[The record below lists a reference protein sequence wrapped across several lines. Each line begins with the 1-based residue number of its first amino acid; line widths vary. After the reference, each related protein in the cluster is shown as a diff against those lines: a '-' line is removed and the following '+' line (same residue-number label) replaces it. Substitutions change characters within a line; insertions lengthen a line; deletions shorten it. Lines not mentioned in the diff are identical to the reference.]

1 MQEINIA
8 DFELINY
15 EIKEFL
21 GLDSEPVAV
30 FLLGAGTDMHLFG
43 GWKRLQ
49 KHRYCQ
55 ALMKARRAERVILEA
70 EELSCPAAA
79 AAFGIKSL
87 PPGLVSGEAIVG
99 FGIVEKPG
107 TGRTMFEN
115 MPKLNPGSVECIAL
129 CSLADAP
136 RVPDVVVVE
145 GEVEKLMWILLADLN
160 LAGGERRSADTA
172 VLQATCVDATIIPY
186 KENRLNFS
194 YGCYGCRDA
203 TDLGFGEAVLG
214 FPGNMSGTLV
224 KTIEHLSQ
232 RAIPRS
238 RAKKAY
244 QNLIE
249 NNAK

>member
-1 MQEINIA
+1 MA
-8 DFELINY
+8 DFELISDK
-15 EIKEFL
+15 IKEFL
-21 GLDSEPVAV
+21 SLDSDPAAV
-30 FLLGAGTDMHLFG
+30 FLLSAGTDMHPFG

-55 ALMKARRAERVILEA
+55 ALMKARRAELVILEA
-70 EELSCPAAA
+70 KELSCPAAA
-79 AAFGIKSL
+79 AAFGIRPL
-87 PPGLVSGEAIVG
+87 PTGLANGEALVG
-99 FGIVEKPG
+99 FGIVEKAD

-136 RVPDVVVVE
+136 RVPDIVVVE
-145 GEVEKLMWILLADLN
+145 GQVEKLMWILLADLN
-160 LAGGERRSADTA
+160 MAGGKRRTADTA

-203 TDLGFGEAVLG
+203 TDLGVGEAVLG
-214 FPGNMSGTLV
+214 FPGNMLEPLA
-224 KTIEHLSQ
+224 KTVEYLCQ

-249 NNAK
+249 SNAK